1 MSTAPPFLA
10 SRHTGFGLGLR
21 TPHYADFLS
30 ARRQPVD
37 WLEIITDNY
46 LVDGGKPLAVLDR
59 IRRDYPVA
67 MHGVAMSLGA
77 AEALDMAYLA
87 GVKRLADRVEP
98 LWVSDHL
105 CWIGGPGGRQ
115 LHDLLPLPY
124 TDEAARHVVDRI
136 RRAQDFLQ
144 RRLVIENVSSYIE
157 FESSTRSEWQFLS
170 HVAQES
176 DCLLLVDVNNIH
188 VSCANHGL
196 DPMEYLRGLPAHR
209 VQQIHLAGHT
219 DAGGHL
225 IDTHDHPVS
234 AAVWA
239 LYAQARRLFGPVAAM
254 IERDASIPP
263 LPALL
268 EELGQARAIAARVD
282 GEAAAPRIEPA
293 ADLPTPSAD
302 TPAPPLGL
310 VQERISDYLLS
321 PLPSPSTSAPAHG
334 LVRGR
339 DGADAA
345 DRLRTYHH
353 AYRARLTEV
362 LADTFAK
369 TRLFMGSDLFDEEAA
384 AYAVAHPPT
393 ARSLNRYGQG
403 FPAFLSSRYPHNPE
417 LAELAHLDGD
427 LRFCFDEA
435 DAPMLGSEAAQA
447 DTAGLWLSRAAPLH
461 ASLRIRPIQ
470 TSVVAIWRAIDADAE
485 VPAVRTL
492 EAPTA
497 LVVWRKEWQP
507 HFQTVDAPQASFLR
521 RLAQGASIHAACEPP
536 PGEEGG
542 AGPPQAHQLAQWLQA
557 WLREGWLAAA
567 A

>member
-1 MSTAPPFLA
+1 MSTATPPLA
-10 SRHTGFGLGLR
+10 SPGFGLGLR

-59 IRRDYPVA
+59 IRCDYPVA

-87 GVKRLADRVEP
+87 RVKCLADRVEP

-115 LHDLLPLPY
+115 LHDLFPLPY

-136 RRAQDFLQ
+136 RRAQDFLR

-170 HVAQES
+170 HVAREA

-234 AAVWA
+234 PAVWD

-263 LPALL
+263 LPVLL

-293 ADLPTPSAD
+293 ADLPTPSAH
-302 TPAPPLGL
+302 TPAPPLVL
-310 VQERISDYLLS
+310 VQAQISDYLLA
-321 PLPSPSTSAPAHG
+321 PLPVPPTRAAAHG

-339 DGADAA
+339 EGVDAA

-435 DAPMLGSEAAQA
+435 DAPALGAETAQA
-447 DTAGLWLSRAAPLH
+447 DAAGLWLSRAAPLH
-461 ASLRIRPIQ
+461 ASVRIRPIR

-485 VPAVRTL
+485 VPAVQAL
-492 EAPTA
+492 QAPAA
-497 LVVWRKEWQP
+497 LVVWRKAWQP
-507 HFQTVDAPQASFLR
+507 HFQTVDASQASFLR
-521 RLAQGASIHAACEPP
+521 RLAQGTSIHAACEPP
-536 PGEEGG
+536 PEEEGG
-542 AGPPQAHQLAQWLQA
+542 TEPPQAHQLAQWLQA
-557 WLREGWLAAA
+557 WLREGWLAAVA
-567 A
+567 

>member
-1 MSTAPPFLA
+1 MSTATPTVA
-10 SRHTGFGLGLR
+10 RRHTGFGLGLR

-30 ARRQPVD
+30 AGRQPVD

-87 GVKRLADRVEP
+87 RVKRLADRVEP

-115 LHDLLPLPY
+115 LHDLFPLPY

-157 FESSTRSEWQFLS
+157 FESSTRSEWQFLN
-170 HVAQES
+170 HVAREA

-196 DPMEYLRGLPAHR
+196 DPMEFLRGLPAHR

-234 AAVWA
+234 PAVWD

-282 GEAAAPRIEPA
+282 DEAAATPIEPA

-302 TPAPPLGL
+302 SPAPPLAL
-310 VQERISDYLLS
+310 VQERISDYLLA
-321 PLPSPSTSAPAHG
+321 PLPVPPACAAAHG

-339 DGADAA
+339 EGVDAA

-417 LAELAHLDGD
+417 LAELAYLDGD

-435 DAPMLGSEAAQA
+435 DAPALGAEAAQA
-447 DTAGLWLSRAAPLH
+447 DAAGLWLSRAAPLH
-461 ASLRIRPIQ
+461 ASLRIRPIR

-485 VPAVRTL
+485 VPAVQAL
-492 EAPTA
+492 EAPAA
-497 LVVWRKEWQP
+497 LVVWRKDWQP

-521 RLAQGASIHAACEPP
+521 RLAQGASIYAACEPLP
-536 PGEEGG
+536 EEEGG
-542 AGPPQAHQLAQWLQA
+542 AAPPQAQQLAQWLQA